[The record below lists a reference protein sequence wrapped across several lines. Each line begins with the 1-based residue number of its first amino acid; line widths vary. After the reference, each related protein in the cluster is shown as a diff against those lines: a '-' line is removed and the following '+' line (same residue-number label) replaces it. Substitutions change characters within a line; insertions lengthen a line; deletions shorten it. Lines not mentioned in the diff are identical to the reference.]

1 MLGVNLEGRLNFDFH
16 VNTLLRKAS
25 KKYQP
30 LASVCNY
37 MNKKKR
43 RILMNAFI
51 TSQLSYCPLVWM
63 SHSSTMNNRINK
75 NHEKAFRLVYKDE
88 TNLSL
93 NDLLKKRQISK
104 YSKNK
109 STNLNNRNL

>member
-1 MLGVNLEGRLNFDFH
+1 
-16 VNTLLRKAS
+16 
-25 KKYQP
+25 
-30 LASVCNY
+30 
-37 MNKKKR
+37 
-43 RILMNAFI
+43 
-51 TSQLSYCPLVWM
+51 
-63 SHSSTMNNRINK
+63 MNNRINK